1 MMKAILWTR
10 DHCGYCD
17 MAKKELMLRGYEV
30 KDSSRCKNCS
40 TDIYIQ

>member
-30 KDSSRCKNCS
+30 EERNIWGTEWSKAE
-40 TDIYIQ
+40 IY